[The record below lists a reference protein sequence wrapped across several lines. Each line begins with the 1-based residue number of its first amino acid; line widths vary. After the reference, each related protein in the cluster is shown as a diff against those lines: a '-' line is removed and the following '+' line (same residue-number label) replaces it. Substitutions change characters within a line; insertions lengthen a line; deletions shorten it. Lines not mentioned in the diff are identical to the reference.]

1 MKNSMEDKFIPI
13 TSITSGIGKACLQDV
28 YYLPIQIVNV
38 CFVGNPEK
46 NLIGY

>member
-1 MKNSMEDKFIPI
+1 MKDLMEDKFIPI
-13 TSITSGIGKACLQDV
+13 TSITNGIGQACLQDV
-28 YYLPIQIVNV
+28 YCLLIQIANV